1 MEPLNAEDP
10 VAIGPFRLVGRLGV
24 GGMGRVFL
32 ARSAGGRTV
41 AVKVVHAELA
51 AQDEFR
57 RRFAREVEALERVGG
72 TGTAPVL
79 GSDTTA
85 AAPWV
90 AIGYVPGPS
99 LRTVVGDEYGP
110 LPPATVRALGAGL
123 GEALDHIH
131 RAGLVHRDLKP
142 SNVLLTVDGPRII
155 DFGIARAVDTVTD
168 GGLTSTGA
176 VVGSPGFMSPEQVRG
191 EKLGPASDVFCL
203 GSVLAYAA
211 TGRSPFGTSD
221 SGVHALMFRIA
232 HDEPDLTDVAPALTG
247 LIRACL
253 AKDPAARPTAAE
265 IAGTLPVAD
274 PWLPAGVLARLGRHA
289 ARLLEAE
296 HAAEHA
302 TEHAAEQAA
311 GHAAHGATAAGTTA
325 GSSAGTGASGATA
338 AAPERTAGGAAP
350 GDPTPGP
357 SGGPSG
363 APSAAPDRP
372 RSRRRVLTAA
382 LTAAAVAAAA
392 GIGYALWPLGGPD
405 GTPGGD
411 GKGTTTGSAPSS
423 SSGAS
428 GPVPAAFLGA
438 WEGVLRGTQEHPRET
453 VRIELAQGAPGT
465 KTAVYTHVGDNRLC
479 MGRSRLVSA
488 DEDKV
493 VLGESDV
500 TTSVPARRCMAAAHQ
515 TLTLRSPEVLEWS
528 SGTAKATFRKA
539 RTGPEILPAEY
550 LGRWKMKP
558 LVEGPEADRYTD
570 EVTVTQGA
578 VGAAVLRVLS
588 VYPRTDA
595 EGNQLADA
603 VNCTWTAIL
612 ASTTPPYVLGP
623 MDLEPGADREC
634 VRDDPGSY
642 LTLTTYK
649 GKEILQVYP
658 MYDTEP
664 GEYHRAD

>member
-10 VAIGPFRLVGRLGV
+10 VGIGPFRLIGRLGV

-85 AAPWV
+85 ASPWV

-123 GEALDHIH
+123 GKALDHIH

-191 EKLGPASDVFCL
+191 EKVGPASDVFCL

-232 HDEPDLTDVAPALTG
+232 NDDPDLTDVAPALTG

-265 IAGTLPVAD
+265 IAETLPVAD
-274 PWLPAGVLARLGRHA
+274 PWLPADVLARLGRHA
-289 ARLLEAE
+289 ARILEAE
-296 HAAEHA
+296 GTDDTGGPAYEPAGPGGTAYAPPGADRAA
-302 TEHAAEQAA
+302 
-311 GHAAHGATAAGTTA
+311 
-325 GSSAGTGASGATA
+325 
-338 AAPERTAGGAAP
+338 

-357 SGGPSG
+357 SATGG
-363 APSAAPDRP
+363 
-372 RSRRRVLTAA
+372 T
-382 LTAAAVAAAA
+382 
-392 GIGYALWPLGGPD
+392 
-405 GTPGGD
+405 
-411 GKGTTTGSAPSS
+411 
-423 SSGAS
+423 
-428 GPVPAAFLGA
+428 
-438 WEGVLRGTQEHPRET
+438 
-453 VRIELAQGAPGT
+453 
-465 KTAVYTHVGDNRLC
+465 
-479 MGRSRLVSA
+479 
-488 DEDKV
+488 
-493 VLGESDV
+493 
-500 TTSVPARRCMAAAHQ
+500 
-515 TLTLRSPEVLEWS
+515 
-528 SGTAKATFRKA
+528 
-539 RTGPEILPAEY
+539 
-550 LGRWKMKP
+550 
-558 LVEGPEADRYTD
+558 
-570 EVTVTQGA
+570 
-578 VGAAVLRVLS
+578 
-588 VYPRTDA
+588 
-595 EGNQLADA
+595 
-603 VNCTWTAIL
+603 
-612 ASTTPPYVLGP
+612 
-623 MDLEPGADREC
+623 
-634 VRDDPGSY
+634 
-642 LTLTTYK
+642 
-649 GKEILQVYP
+649 
-658 MYDTEP
+658 
-664 GEYHRAD
+664 

>member
-1 MEPLNAEDP
+1 MDPLNAEDP
-10 VAIGPFRLVGRLGV
+10 AVIGPFRLIGRLGV

-72 TGTAPVL
+72 SGTAPVL

-85 AAPWV
+85 ASPWV

-110 LPPATVRALGAGL
+110 LPPETVRALGSGL
-123 GEALDHIH
+123 GQALDHIH

-191 EKLGPASDVFCL
+191 EKVGPASDIFCL

-232 HDEPDLTDVAPALTG
+232 HDDPDLTDVAPALTG

-265 IAGTLPVAD
+265 IAETLPVTD
-274 PWLPAGVLARLGRHA
+274 PWLPADVLVRLGRHA

-296 HAAEHA
+296 GSAE
-302 TEHAAEQAA
+302 
-311 GHAAHGATAAGTTA
+311 GTA
-325 GSSAGTGASGATA
+325 GGGAGTGTTP
-338 AAPERTAGGAAP
+338 APDRTAGGAAA
-350 GDPTPGP
+350 GDPTP
-357 SGGPSG
+357 
-363 APSAAPDRP
+363 APAPEPEPPRP

-382 LTAAAVAAAA
+382 LATAAVAAAA
-392 GIGYALWPLGGPD
+392 GVGYAFWPLGGAD
-405 GTPGGD
+405 RTPGGD
-411 GKGTTTGSAPSS
+411 GRGTGSGSS
-423 SSGAS
+423 STSAQPAGD
-428 GPVPAAFLGA
+428 VPAAFLGA
-438 WEGVLRGTQEHPRET
+438 WEGILQGTEEHPRET
-453 VRIELAQGAPGT
+453 VRIELVQGAAGT

-515 TLTLRSPEVLEWS
+515 TLTLRSPEVLSWS
-528 SGTAKATFRKA
+528 SGTAKATFHKA

-550 LGRWKMKP
+550 LGRWRMKP

>member
-253 AKDPAARPTAAE
+253 AKDPAARPTASE
-265 IAGTLPVAD
+265 IAGALPVAD

-296 HAAEHA
+296 HAAE
-302 TEHAAEQAA
+302 QAA
-311 GHAAHGATAAGTTA
+311 GHTAHSAAG
-325 GSSAGTGASGATA
+325 TA

-357 SGGPSG
+357 SVTPS
-363 APSAAPDRP
+363 SAPDRP

-405 GTPGGD
+405 GTPGGGD
-411 GKGTTTGSAPSS
+411 GKGPTSSAPPSS
-423 SSGAS
+423 PGAS

-642 LTLTTYK
+642 LTLTRYK

>member
-1 MEPLNAEDP
+1 MTPSAVPGLASSCHVEPLNAEDP
-10 VAIGPFRLVGRLGV
+10 VSIGPFRLIGRLGV

-79 GSDTTA
+79 GSDTTSA
-85 AAPWV
+85 SPWV

-99 LRTVVGDEYGP
+99 LRAVVGDEYGP

-123 GEALDHIH
+123 GRALDHIH

-265 IAGTLPVAD
+265 IAETLPVPD
-274 PWLPAGVLARLGRHA
+274 PWLPADVLARLGRHA

-296 HAAEHA
+296 GS
-302 TEHAAEQAA
+302 TEGTA
-311 GHAAHGATAAGTTA
+311 GGGAGATGTA
-325 GSSAGTGASGATA
+325 P
-338 AAPERTAGGAAP
+338 APERTTGGAAP
-350 GDPTPGP
+350 GDPTPAPAPAPEP
-357 SGGPSG
+357 SP
-363 APSAAPDRP
+363 PRP

-382 LTAAAVAAAA
+382 LATAAVAAAA
-392 GIGYALWPLGGPD
+392 GAGYAFWPLGGAG

-411 GKGTTTGSAPSS
+411 GRGTGTGPSS
-423 SSGAS
+423 ASARPAGA
-428 GPVPAAFLGA
+428 VPAAFLGA
-438 WEGVLRGTQEHPRET
+438 WEGILRGTEEHPRET
-453 VRIELAQGAPGT
+453 VRIELVQGATGT

-539 RTGPEILPAEY
+539 RTGAEILPAEY
-550 LGRWKMKP
+550 LGRWRMKP

-603 VNCTWTAIL
+603 VNCSWTAIL

-634 VRDDPGSY
+634 VRDDPGGY

-649 GKEILQVYP
+649 GREILQVYP

>member
-1 MEPLNAEDP
+1 MDPLNAEDP

-72 TGTAPVL
+72 SGTAPVL

-265 IAGTLPVAD
+265 LAGTLPVAE
-274 PWLPAGVLARLGRHA
+274 PWLPADVLVRLGRHA

-296 HAAEHA
+296 S
-302 TEHAAEQAA
+302 TEGPER
-311 GHAAHGATAAGTTA
+311 T
-325 GSSAGTGASGATA
+325 SGAER
-338 AAPERTAGGAAP
+338 APDRTAGGAAP
-350 GDPTPGP
+350 GDPTPAPEPEP
-357 SGGPSG
+357 SLPP
-363 APSAAPDRP
+363 A

-382 LTAAAVAAAA
+382 LTTVAVAAAA
-392 GIGYALWPLGGPD
+392 GVGYALWPFGG
-405 GTPGGD
+405 GAGAPGGD
-411 GKGTTTGSAPSS
+411 GKGTGSGSSSAASAPAGS
-423 SSGAS
+423 
-428 GPVPAAFLGA
+428 VPAAFLGA
-438 WEGVLRGTQEHPRET
+438 WEGVLRGTSEHPRET
-453 VRIELAQGAPGT
+453 VRIELVQGATGT

-515 TLTLRSPEVLEWS
+515 TLTLRSPEVLEWT
-528 SGTAKATFRKA
+528 SGTAKATFHKA
-539 RTGPEILPAEY
+539 RTGPEVLPAEY

-578 VGAAVLRVLS
+578 VGSAVLRVLS

-634 VRDDPGSY
+634 VRDDPGGY

>member
-1 MEPLNAEDP
+1 MNAEDP
-10 VAIGPFRLVGRLGV
+10 VAIGPFRLIGRLGV

-51 AQDEFR
+51 AQEEFR

-79 GSDTTA
+79 GSDTA
-85 AAPWV
+85 AASPWV

-110 LPPATVRALGAGL
+110 LPSATVRALGSGL
-123 GEALDHIH
+123 GRALDHIH

-142 SNVLLTVDGPRII
+142 SNVLLTVDGPQII

-232 HDEPDLTDVAPALTG
+232 HDDPDLTDVAPELTG

-253 AKDPAARPTAAE
+253 AKDPARRPTAAE
-265 IAGTLPVAD
+265 IAETLPVAD
-274 PWLPAGVLARLGRHA
+274 PWLPADVLARLGRHA

-296 HAAEHA
+296 SADGARASEHA
-302 TEHAAEQAA
+302 PEHTPE
-311 GHAAHGATAAGTTA
+311 H
-325 GSSAGTGASGATA
+325 
-338 AAPERTAGGAAP
+338 APERTAAGAAA
-350 GDPTPGP
+350 GDRTP
-357 SGGPSG
+357 
-363 APSAAPDRP
+363 APAAPEAESVRPRP

-382 LTAAAVAAAA
+382 LAAAAVAAAA
-392 GIGYALWPLGGPD
+392 GVGYALWPLGGP
-405 GTPGGD
+405 GSATPD
-411 GKGTTTGSAPSS
+411 DKGTTASSATSAQPG
-423 SSGAS
+423 GA
-428 GPVPAAFLGA
+428 VPAAFLGA
-438 WEGVLRGTQEHPRET
+438 WEGILRGTEEHPRET
-453 VRIELAQGAPGT
+453 VRIELVQGAVGT
-465 KTAVYTHVGDNRLC
+465 KTAVYTHVGDGRLC

-500 TTSVPARRCMAAAHQ
+500 TTSVPAGRCMAAAHQ
-515 TLTLRSPEVLEWS
+515 TLALRSPEVLEWT
-528 SGTAKATFRKA
+528 SGAARTTFHKA
-539 RTGPEILPAEY
+539 RTGAGILPAKY
-550 LGRWKMKP
+550 LGRWRMKP
-558 LVEGPEADRYTD
+558 LVEGPAADRYTD

-578 VGAAVLRVLS
+578 VGAAVLRSLS
-588 VYPRTDA
+588 VYPRTDE
-595 EGNQLADA
+595 EGNTLSDA

-612 ASTTPPYVLGP
+612 AGTTPPYVLGP
-623 MDLEPGADREC
+623 MVLEPGADPEC

-642 LTLTTYK
+642 LVLTTYK
-649 GKEILQVYP
+649 GEELLQVYP

-664 GEYHRAD
+664 GEYHRVD

>member
-72 TGTAPVL
+72 SGTAPVL

-123 GEALDHIH
+123 GEALGHIH

-265 IAGTLPVAD
+265 LAETLPVTD
-274 PWLPAGVLARLGRHA
+274 PWLPADVLVRLGRHA

-296 HAAEHA
+296 STDERPAEP
-302 TEHAAEQAA
+302 
-311 GHAAHGATAAGTTA
+311 
-325 GSSAGTGASGATA
+325 
-338 AAPERTAGGAAP
+338 APERTAGGAAP
-350 GDPTPGP
+350 GDPTP
-357 SGGPSG
+357 
-363 APSAAPDRP
+363 APEPEPERP
-372 RSRRRVLTAA
+372 PARSRRRVLTAA
-382 LTAAAVAAAA
+382 LTTVAVAAAA
-392 GIGYALWPLGGPD
+392 GVGYALWPLGG
-405 GTPGGD
+405 GTGAPGGD
-411 GKGTTTGSAPSS
+411 GKGTGSGSS
-423 SSGAS
+423 SVSSPPAGA
-428 GPVPAAFLGA
+428 VPAAFLGA
-438 WEGVLRGTQEHPRET
+438 WEGVLRGTPEHPRET
-453 VRIELAQGAPGT
+453 VRIELVQGATGT

-515 TLTLRSPEVLEWS
+515 TLTLRSPEVLEWT

-539 RTGPEILPAEY
+539 RTGQEILPAEY

-578 VGAAVLRVLS
+578 VGSAVLRVLS

-634 VRDDPGSY
+634 VRDDPGGY

-664 GEYHRAD
+664 GEYHREE

>member
-10 VAIGPFRLVGRLGV
+10 VSIGPFRLIGRLGV

-79 GSDTTA
+79 GSDTTSA
-85 AAPWV
+85 SPWV

-99 LRTVVGDEYGP
+99 LRAVVGDEYGP

-123 GEALDHIH
+123 GRALDHIH

-265 IAGTLPVAD
+265 IAETLPVPD
-274 PWLPAGVLARLGRHA
+274 PWLPADVLARLGRHA

-296 HAAEHA
+296 GS
-302 TEHAAEQAA
+302 TEGTA
-311 GHAAHGATAAGTTA
+311 GGGAGATGTA
-325 GSSAGTGASGATA
+325 P
-338 AAPERTAGGAAP
+338 APERTTGGAAP
-350 GDPTPGP
+350 GDPTPAPAPAPAPEP
-357 SGGPSG
+357 SP
-363 APSAAPDRP
+363 PRP

-382 LTAAAVAAAA
+382 LATAAVAAAA
-392 GIGYALWPLGGPD
+392 GAGYAFWPLGGAG

-411 GKGTTTGSAPSS
+411 GRGTGTGPSS
-423 SSGAS
+423 ASARPAGA
-428 GPVPAAFLGA
+428 VPAAFLGA
-438 WEGVLRGTQEHPRET
+438 WEGILRGTEEHPRET
-453 VRIELAQGAPGT
+453 VRIELVQGATGT

-539 RTGPEILPAEY
+539 RTGAEILPAEY
-550 LGRWKMKP
+550 LGRWRMKP

-603 VNCTWTAIL
+603 VNCSWTAIL

-634 VRDDPGSY
+634 VRDDPGGY

-649 GKEILQVYP
+649 GREILQVYP

>member
-10 VAIGPFRLVGRLGV
+10 VVIGPFRIVGRLGV

-99 LRTVVGDEYGP
+99 LRNVVGDEYGP

-123 GEALDHIH
+123 GRALDHIH

-191 EKLGPASDVFCL
+191 EKVGPASDVFCL

-253 AKDPAARPTAAE
+253 AKDPANRPTAAE
-265 IAGTLPVAD
+265 IAETLPVAD
-274 PWLPAGVLARLGRHA
+274 PWLPADVLARLGRHA
-289 ARLLEAE
+289 ARILEAE
-296 HAAEHA
+296 GAEG
-302 TEHAAEQAA
+302 T
-311 GHAAHGATAAGTTA
+311 GGAAH
-325 GSSAGTGASGATA
+325 
-338 AAPERTAGGAAP
+338 APDRTAGGAAA
-350 GDPTPGP
+350 GDPTGP
-357 SGGPSG
+357 TGPAGGSP
-363 APSAAPDRP
+363 AAAPAPEAPRP
-372 RSRRRVLTAA
+372 RSRRRVLAAA
-382 LTAAAVAAAA
+382 LATAAVAAAA
-392 GIGYALWPLGGPD
+392 GVGYAFWPQGGPG
-405 GTPGGD
+405 GTPGD
-411 GKGTTTGSAPSS
+411 GRGTGSSS
-423 SSGAS
+423 ASSATGSRPAGA
-428 GPVPAAFLGA
+428 VPAAFLGA
-438 WEGVLRGTQEHPRET
+438 WEGVLQGTPENPRET
-453 VRIELAQGAPGT
+453 VRIELSQGPAGA
-465 KTAVYTHVGDNRLC
+465 KTAVYTHVGDGRLC

-493 VLGESDV
+493 VLGESTV

-515 TLTLRSPEVLEWS
+515 TLTLRSPEVLEWT
-528 SGTAKATFRKA
+528 SGAARATFHKA
-539 RTGPEILPAEY
+539 RTGSEVLPAEY
-550 LGRWKMKP
+550 LGRWRMKP

-570 EVTVTQGA
+570 EVTVAQGA
-578 VGAAVLRVLS
+578 VGAAVLRTLS
-588 VYPRTDA
+588 AYPRTDE
-595 EGNQLADA
+595 EGNALADA
-603 VNCTWTAIL
+603 VNCSWTAIL
-612 ASTTPPYVLGP
+612 ATTTPPYVVGP
-623 MDLEPGADREC
+623 LTPEPGADPEC
-634 VRDDPGSY
+634 VRDDLGSY
-642 LTLTTYK
+642 LVLTTYK
-649 GKEILQVYP
+649 GEKVFQVYP
-658 MYDTEP
+658 MTDTEP
-664 GEYHRAD
+664 AEYHRPD

>member
-10 VAIGPFRLVGRLGV
+10 VSIGPFRIVGRLGV

-51 AQDEFR
+51 AQEEFR

-72 TGTAPVL
+72 SGTAPVL
-79 GSDTTA
+79 GSDTDA
-85 AAPWV
+85 ASPWV

-110 LPPATVRALGAGL
+110 LPSSTVRSLAAGL
-123 GEALDHIH
+123 GQALDHIH

-265 IAGTLPVAD
+265 IAETLPVAD
-274 PWLPAGVLARLGRHA
+274 PWLPADVLARLGRHA

-296 HAAEHA
+296 S
-302 TEHAAEQAA
+302 T
-311 GHAAHGATAAGTTA
+311 GDATAAPGAGGTY
-325 GSSAGTGASGATA
+325 
-338 AAPERTAGGAAP
+338 APDRTAGGSAP

-357 SGGPSG
+357 S
-363 APSAAPDRP
+363 APPTDPAPEPPRS

-382 LTAAAVAAAA
+382 LTTAAVAAAA
-392 GIGYALWPLGGPD
+392 GVGYALWPFGGPGG
-405 GTPGGD
+405 GTPADGRGG
-411 GKGTTTGSAPSS
+411 GSGSS
-423 SSGAS
+423 SVTRPAGA
-428 GPVPAAFLGA
+428 VPAVFLGA
-438 WEGVLRGTQEHPRET
+438 WEGVLRGTEEHPRET
-453 VRIELAQGAPGT
+453 VRIELVQGAVGT
-465 KTAVYTHVGDNRLC
+465 KTAVYTHVGDGRLC

-500 TTSVPARRCMAAAHQ
+500 TTSVPAQRCMAAAHQ
-515 TLTLRSPEVLEWS
+515 TLTLRSPEVVEWT
-528 SGTAKATFRKA
+528 SGAAEATFRKA
-539 RTGPEILPAEY
+539 RTGSQILPAKY
-550 LGRWKMKP
+550 LGRWKARP
-558 LVEGPEADRYTD
+558 LVEGPAADRFTD
-570 EVTVTQGA
+570 EVTLTQGP
-578 VGAAVLRVLS
+578 VGAAVFRSLS
-588 VYPRTDA
+588 VYPRTDE
-595 EGNQLADA
+595 EGNTLSDS

-612 ASTTPPYVLGP
+612 AGTGHPLVLGP
-623 MDLEPGADREC
+623 QTAAPGSDAECQLED
-634 VRDDPGSY
+634 VGSY
-642 LTLTTYK
+642 LLLTTYK
-649 GKEILQVYP
+649 GEEILQVYP
-658 MYDTEP
+658 MTDTEP
-664 GEYHRAD
+664 GEYYRQD

>member
-10 VAIGPFRLVGRLGV
+10 VSIGPFRLIGRLGV

-79 GSDTTA
+79 GSDTTSA
-85 AAPWV
+85 SPWV

-99 LRTVVGDEYGP
+99 LRAVVGDEYGP

-123 GEALDHIH
+123 GRALDHIH

-265 IAGTLPVAD
+265 IAETLPVPD
-274 PWLPAGVLARLGRHA
+274 PWLPADVLARLGRHA

-296 HAAEHA
+296 GS
-302 TEHAAEQAA
+302 TEGTA
-311 GHAAHGATAAGTTA
+311 GGGAGATGTA
-325 GSSAGTGASGATA
+325 P
-338 AAPERTAGGAAP
+338 APERTTGGAAP
-350 GDPTPGP
+350 GDPTPAPAPEP
-357 SGGPSG
+357 SP
-363 APSAAPDRP
+363 PRP

-382 LTAAAVAAAA
+382 LATAAVAAAA
-392 GIGYALWPLGGPD
+392 GAGYAFWPLGGAG

-411 GKGTTTGSAPSS
+411 GRGTGTGPSS
-423 SSGAS
+423 ASARPAGA
-428 GPVPAAFLGA
+428 VPAAFLGA
-438 WEGVLRGTQEHPRET
+438 WEGILRGTEEHPRET
-453 VRIELAQGAPGT
+453 VRIELVQGATGT

-539 RTGPEILPAEY
+539 RTGAEILPAEY
-550 LGRWKMKP
+550 LGRWRMKP

-603 VNCTWTAIL
+603 VNCSWTAIL

-634 VRDDPGSY
+634 VRDDPGGY

-649 GKEILQVYP
+649 GREILQVYP

>member
-1 MEPLNAEDP
+1 MDPLNAEDP

-72 TGTAPVL
+72 SGTAPVL

-265 IAGTLPVAD
+265 LAGTLPVAE
-274 PWLPAGVLARLGRHA
+274 PWLPADVLVRLGRHA

-296 HAAEHA
+296 S
-302 TEHAAEQAA
+302 TEGPER
-311 GHAAHGATAAGTTA
+311 T
-325 GSSAGTGASGATA
+325 SGAER
-338 AAPERTAGGAAP
+338 APDRTAGGAAP
-350 GDPTPGP
+350 GDPTPAPEPEP
-357 SGGPSG
+357 SRP
-363 APSAAPDRP
+363 AA
-372 RSRRRVLTAA
+372 RSRRRVLAAA
-382 LTAAAVAAAA
+382 LTTVAVAAAA
-392 GIGYALWPLGGPD
+392 GVGYALWPFGG
-405 GTPGGD
+405 GAGAPGGD
-411 GKGTTTGSAPSS
+411 GKGTGSGSSSAASAPAGS
-423 SSGAS
+423 
-428 GPVPAAFLGA
+428 VPAAFLGA
-438 WEGVLRGTQEHPRET
+438 WEGVLRGTSEHPRET
-453 VRIELAQGAPGT
+453 VRIELVQGATGT

-479 MGRSRLVSA
+479 MGRSRLISA

-515 TLTLRSPEVLEWS
+515 TLTLRSPEVLEWT
-528 SGTAKATFRKA
+528 SGTAKATFHKA
-539 RTGPEILPAEY
+539 RTGPEVLPAEY

-578 VGAAVLRVLS
+578 VGSAVLRVLS

-634 VRDDPGSY
+634 VRDDPGGY

>member
-51 AQDEFR
+51 AQEEFR
-57 RRFAREVEALERVGG
+57 RRFAREVEALRRVGG
-72 TGTAPVL
+72 AGTAPVL
-79 GSDTTA
+79 GSDTA
-85 AAPWV
+85 AASPWV
-90 AIGYVPGPS
+90 AIGYVAGPS
-99 LRTVVGDEYGP
+99 LRAVVGDEYGP
-110 LPPATVRALGAGL
+110 LPSATVRSLGAGL
-123 GEALDHIH
+123 GRALDHIH

-232 HDEPDLTDVAPALTG
+232 HDDPDLTDVAPELTG

-253 AKDPAARPTAAE
+253 AKDPARRPTAAE
-265 IAGTLPVAD
+265 IAETLPVAD
-274 PWLPAGVLARLGRHA
+274 PWLPADVLARLGRHA

-296 HAAEHA
+296 SAEG
-302 TEHAAEQAA
+302 TEGAESP
-311 GHAAHGATAAGTTA
+311 A
-325 GSSAGTGASGATA
+325 GSERPAGAERT
-338 AAPERTAGGAAP
+338 PERTAGGAAV
-350 GDPTPGP
+350 GAPTPAPGP
-357 SGGPSG
+357 GTDPG
-363 APSAAPDRP
+363 ADPEPVRP
-372 RSRRRVLTAA
+372 RARSRRRVLAAA
-382 LTAAAVAAAA
+382 LATAAVAATA
-392 GIGYALWPLGGPD
+392 GVGYALWPLGGP
-405 GTPGGD
+405 GATAPD
-411 GKGTTTGSAPSS
+411 GKGTTGSS
-423 SSGAS
+423 SSSAGSARPAGA
-428 GPVPAAFLGA
+428 VPAAFLGA
-438 WEGVLRGTQEHPRET
+438 WEGVLRGTEESPRET
-453 VRIELAQGAPGT
+453 VRIELVQGAVGT
-465 KTAVYTHVGDNRLC
+465 KTAVYTHVGDGRLC

-500 TTSVPARRCMAAAHQ
+500 TTSVPAGRCMAAAHQ
-515 TLTLRSPEVLEWS
+515 TLALRSPEVLEWT
-528 SGTAKATFRKA
+528 SGAAKTTFRRA
-539 RTGPEILPAEY
+539 RTGGAILPAAY

-578 VGAAVLRVLS
+578 VGAAVLRSLS
-588 VYPRTDA
+588 VYPRTDE
-595 EGNQLADA
+595 EGNTLSDA
-603 VNCTWTAIL
+603 VNCSWTAIL

-623 MDLEPGADREC
+623 MAPEPGADPEC

-642 LTLTTYK
+642 LVLTTYK
-649 GKEILQVYP
+649 GEERLQVYP

-664 GEYHRAD
+664 GEYHRPD

>member
-10 VAIGPFRLVGRLGV
+10 VSIGPFRIVGRLGV

-110 LPPATVRALGAGL
+110 LPPSTVRALGSGL
-123 GEALDHIH
+123 GRALDHIH
-131 RAGLVHRDLKP
+131 GAGLVHRDLKP

-191 EKLGPASDVFCL
+191 ERLGPASDIFCL

-265 IAGTLPVAD
+265 IAETLPFVD

-289 ARLLEAE
+289 AQLLEAE
-296 HAAEHA
+296 SAASARE
-302 TEHAAEQAA
+302 AA
-311 GHAAHGATAAGTTA
+311 GDTAGAAAGET
-325 GSSAGTGASGATA
+325 SD
-338 AAPERTAGGAAP
+338 RTRGGAAA
-350 GDPTPGP
+350 GDATAGRSAGPAPGP
-357 SGGPSG
+357 E
-363 APSAAPDRP
+363 ADRP
-372 RSRRRVLTAA
+372 VPRTRRRVLTAA

-392 GIGYALWPLGGPD
+392 GVGYALWPFGGA
-405 GTPGGD
+405 GTTTRD
-411 GKGTTTGSAPSS
+411 GKGTGSASS
-423 SSGAS
+423 SSSASARPGGA
-428 GPVPAAFLGA
+428 VPAAFLGA
-438 WEGVLRGTQEHPRET
+438 WEGVLQGSPEIPRET
-453 VRIELAQGAPGT
+453 IRIELVQGSPGA

-500 TTSVPARRCMAAAHQ
+500 TTSVPPQRCMAAAHQ

-528 SGTAKATFRKA
+528 SGTAKATFHKA
-539 RTGPEILPAEY
+539 RTGSAILPAKY
-550 LGRWKMKP
+550 LGRWRMKP
-558 LVEGPEADRYTD
+558 LVDGPDADRYTD
-570 EVTVTQGA
+570 EVTITQGA
-578 VGAAVLRVLS
+578 VGATVFRSLN
-588 VYPRTDA
+588 VYPRTD
-595 EGNQLADA
+595 EQGNTLADA
-603 VNCTWTAIL
+603 VNCTRTAIL
-612 ASTTPPYVLGP
+612 ATTTPPYVLGP
-623 MDLEPGADREC
+623 MALEPGADSEC
-634 VRDDPGSY
+634 VSDHLGSY
-642 LTLTTYK
+642 MVLTTYK
-649 GKEILQVYP
+649 GEELLQVYP
-658 MYDTEP
+658 MVDTEP
-664 GEYHRAD
+664 GEYHRVD

>member
-10 VAIGPFRLVGRLGV
+10 VSIGPFRLIGRLGV

-79 GSDTTA
+79 GSDTTSA
-85 AAPWV
+85 SPWV

-99 LRTVVGDEYGP
+99 LRAVVGDEYGP

-123 GEALDHIH
+123 GRALDHIH

-265 IAGTLPVAD
+265 IAETLPVPD
-274 PWLPAGVLARLGRHA
+274 PWLPADVLARLGRHA

-296 HAAEHA
+296 GS
-302 TEHAAEQAA
+302 TEGTA
-311 GHAAHGATAAGTTA
+311 GGGAGATGTA
-325 GSSAGTGASGATA
+325 P
-338 AAPERTAGGAAP
+338 APERTTGGAAP
-350 GDPTPGP
+350 GDPTPAPAPAPEP
-357 SGGPSG
+357 SP
-363 APSAAPDRP
+363 PRP

-382 LTAAAVAAAA
+382 LATAAVAAAA
-392 GIGYALWPLGGPD
+392 GAGYAFWPLGGAG

-411 GKGTTTGSAPSS
+411 GRGTGTGPSS
-423 SSGAS
+423 ASARPAGA
-428 GPVPAAFLGA
+428 VPAAFLGA
-438 WEGVLRGTQEHPRET
+438 WEGILRGTEEHPRET
-453 VRIELAQGAPGT
+453 VRIELVQGATGT

-539 RTGPEILPAEY
+539 RTGAEILPAEY
-550 LGRWKMKP
+550 LGRWRMKP

-603 VNCTWTAIL
+603 VNCSWTAIL

-634 VRDDPGSY
+634 VRDDPGGY

-649 GKEILQVYP
+649 GREILQVYP